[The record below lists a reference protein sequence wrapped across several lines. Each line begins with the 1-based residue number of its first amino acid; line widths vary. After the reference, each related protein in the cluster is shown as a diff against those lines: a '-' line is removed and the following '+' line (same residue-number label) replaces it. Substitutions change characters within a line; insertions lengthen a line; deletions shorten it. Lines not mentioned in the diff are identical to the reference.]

1 MKIWWKRAGMLFTLL
16 VIIYLGVK
24 PDMLVGKP
32 GIKAESAVLMDMNS
46 EQVLMDYNG
55 SEEIAPAGISK
66 LMTELLVM
74 EAAMRGDIRWDDPV
88 NVSRYASSVGGNQL
102 ALKQGDRFTVQ
113 ELFQVVA
120 VYSANDATVALAEH
134 ISGSEH
140 QFVQRMNQKA
150 SEIGLSGDTHF
161 TNSTGLSETMLG
173 PYRPHNIQGQT
184 LMTAMDACKLAQYL
198 LNHHPEILKVSN
210 QMQVSLHQKGIY
222 MSNTN
227 WMLSSIGGPYA
238 YEGNDGLKTGYDKD
252 TGYHFVGTAERDGK
266 RLISV
271 VFGSDTREGR
281 FVETRK
287 LLNYGF
293 SNTKVN

>member
-1 MKIWWKRAGMLFTLL
+1 MKKWWKRAGMLLTLL
-16 VIIYLGVK
+16 IIIYLGVK

-46 EQVLMDYNG
+46 EQILMNYNG
-55 SEEIAPAGISK
+55 SEEIAPAGVSK
-66 LMTELLVM
+66 LMTELLIM
-74 EAAMRGDIRWDDPV
+74 ESVANGDIRWDDPV
-88 NVSRYASSVGGNQL
+88 NVSLYASSVGGNQL

-120 VYSANDATVALAEH
+120 VYSANDAAVALAEH

-140 QFVQRMNQKA
+140 QFVERMNQKA
-150 SEIGLSGDTHF
+150 MEIGLSGDTHF
-161 TNSTGLSETMLG
+161 TNSTGLSEAMLG
-173 PYRPHNIQGQT
+173 PNRPQDVQGQT
-184 LMTAMDACKLAQYL
+184 LMTAIDACKLAKYL
-198 LNHHPEILKVSN
+198 LNHHPEILKVSS
-210 QMQVSLHQKGIY
+210 QMQVSMHQKGIY

-227 WMLSSIGGPYA
+227 WMLSSIGGVYA
-238 YEGNDGLKTGYDKD
+238 YDGNDGLKTGYDKD
-252 TGYHFVGTAERDGK
+252 SGYHFVGTAERNGK

-271 VFGSDTREGR
+271 VFGTDTREAR

-293 SNTKVN
+293 SSTKVN

>member
-1 MKIWWKRAGMLFTLL
+1 MKTWWKRAGMLLALL

-46 EQVLMDYNG
+46 EQVLMDFNG
-55 SEEIAPAGISK
+55 SEEIAPAGVSK

-74 EAAMRGDIRWDDPV
+74 EAVINGDIGWDDLV
-88 NVSRYASSVGGNQL
+88 HVSLYASSVGGSQL
-102 ALKQGDRFTVQ
+102 TMKQGEQFTVQ

-120 VYSANDATVALAEH
+120 VYSANDAAVALAEH
-134 ISGSEH
+134 ISGTE
-140 QFVQRMNQKA
+140 QKFVQQMNQKA
-150 SEIGLSGDTHF
+150 NQIGMSDGTHF
-161 TNSTGLSETMLG
+161 TNSTGLSEKLLG
-173 PYRPHNIQGQT
+173 PNRPQEIQGQT
-184 LMTAMDACKLAQYL
+184 VMTAVDACKLARYL
-198 LNHHPEILKVSN
+198 LSNHPEILRVSS
-210 QMQVSLHQKGIY
+210 QVQVSMHQKGMY

-238 YEGNDGLKTGYDKD
+238 YDGNDGLKTGYDENS
-252 TGYHFVGTAERDGK
+252 GYHFVGTAERDGK

-271 VFGSDTREGR
+271 VFGTDTREGR
-281 FVETRK
+281 FIETRK

-293 SNTKVN
+293 SGSK

>member
-1 MKIWWKRAGMLFTLL
+1 MKKWWKRAGMLFTLL
-16 VIIYLGVK
+16 IIIYLGVK

-46 EQVLMDYNG
+46 EQILMNYNG
-55 SEEIAPAGISK
+55 SEEIAPAGVSK
-66 LMTELLVM
+66 LMTELLIM
-74 EAAMRGDIRWDDPV
+74 ESVANGDIRWDDPV
-88 NVSRYASSVGGNQL
+88 NVSLYASSVGGNQL

-120 VYSANDATVALAEH
+120 VYSANDAAVALAEH

-140 QFVQRMNQKA
+140 QFVERMNQKA
-150 SEIGLSGDTHF
+150 VEIGLSGDTHF
-161 TNSTGLSETMLG
+161 TNSTGLSEAMLG
-173 PYRPHNIQGQT
+173 PNRPHDVQGQT
-184 LMTAMDACKLAQYL
+184 LMTAIDACKLAKYL
-198 LNHHPEILKVSN
+198 LNHHPEILKVSS
-210 QMQVSLHQKGIY
+210 QMQVSMHQKGIY

-227 WMLSSIGGPYA
+227 WMLSSIGGVYA
-238 YEGNDGLKTGYDKD
+238 YDGNDGLKTGYDKD
-252 TGYHFVGTAERDGK
+252 SGYHFVGTAERNGK

-271 VFGSDTREGR
+271 VFGTDTREAR

-293 SNTKVN
+293 SSTKVN

>member
-24 PDMLVGKP
+24 PDMLIGKP

-55 SEEIAPAGISK
+55 SVEIAPAGVSK
-66 LMTELLVM
+66 LMTELLVI
-74 EAAMRGDIRWDDPV
+74 EAAMKGDIRWDDPV

-102 ALKQGDRFTVQ
+102 ALKQGERFTVQ

-120 VYSANDATVALAEH
+120 VYSANDAAVALAEH

-140 QFVQRMNQKA
+140 QFVKRMNTKA
-150 SEIGLSGDTHF
+150 AEIGLSGDTHF
-161 TNSTGLSETMLG
+161 TNSTGLSEAMLG
-173 PYRPHNIQGQT
+173 PYRPQDVKGQT
-184 LMTAMDACKLAQYL
+184 LMTAMDACKLARYL
-198 LNHHPEILKVSN
+198 LNHHPEILKVSS
-210 QMQVSLHQKGIY
+210 QMQVSMHQKGIY

-238 YEGNDGLKTGYDKD
+238 YDGNDGLKTGYDED
-252 TGYHFVGTAERDGK
+252 SGYHFVGTAERDGK

-271 VFGSDTREGR
+271 VFGADTREGR
-281 FVETRK
+281 FTETRK

-293 SNTKVN
+293 SSTRIN

>member
-16 VIIYLGVK
+16 FIIYLGVK

-55 SEEIAPAGISK
+55 SEEIAPAGVSK

-74 EAAMRGDIRWDDPV
+74 EAAMKGDILWDDPV

-102 ALKQGDRFTVQ
+102 ALKQGDRFTVR

-120 VYSANDATVALAEH
+120 VYSANDAAVALAEH

-150 SEIGLSGDTHF
+150 AEIGLSGDTHF
-161 TNSTGLSETMLG
+161 TNSTGLSEAMLG
-173 PYRPHNIQGQT
+173 PHRPEDVKGQT
-184 LMTAMDACKLAQYL
+184 LMTAMDACKLARYL
-198 LNHHPEILKVSN
+198 LNHHPEILKTSS
-210 QMQVSLHQKGIY
+210 QMQVSMHHKGIY

-227 WMLSSIGGPYA
+227 WMLSSISGPYA
-238 YEGNDGLKTGYDKD
+238 YDGNDGLKTGYDKGS
-252 TGYHFVGTAERDGK
+252 GYHFVGTAERDGK

-271 VFGSDTREGR
+271 VFGTDTREGR
-281 FVETRK
+281 FIETRK

-293 SNTKVN
+293 SSTKLN